1 MGLPPH
7 PPPGGNDSS
16 QTPPLSAH
24 PRKTRVRRQWGCR
37 GFNPLPEGF
46 GEAEPPRTHRVR
58 KEFQAVPHARRIT
71 RIDASAG
78 SGKTYRITR
87 RFLALMR
94 RAARVYPPPGCD
106 WERPHNDYALSEI
119 LAATFTNRAAAEMK
133 TRIVTGL
140 KNAALARL
148 KAGRSGGR
156 AERQVAAV
164 LRHYGALN
172 VRTIDSL
179 LNALVRL
186 SALELGLPP
195 DFEPSFDPQDYF
207 TPLYDALMRD
217 LGDHAA
223 DPVFL
228 STNAAALRAALEQA
242 CRAGL
247 FSARSTGFSLHG
259 KLHKGLH
266 EIFLLHLGGRTIPA
280 MDQDFVLES
289 AGRLKARLDRAL
301 AELFIFV
308 ETEDLVLR
316 VDCGKSLVQC
326 RSLDLFGLPSATSA
340 ISKIV
345 LAECLTKKS
354 PHASDA
360 AEAAFAEFLRAYG
373 ERAAVLPLL
382 QDAAGFAPLT
392 VLVEELRQRAEVF
405 WRRERLLP
413 APAVPFLAARL
424 LSGEYG
430 VSDALCRFGARL
442 THILLDEFQDTSRE
456 QWAAVAPL
464 ALEALSRGGTLAY
477 VGDVKQAIYSWRG
490 GDARLFT
497 EAARDPE
504 LRAVSGVNFRKLPY
518 NRRSCAEIVTF
529 NNAAFGLLGEEA
541 TATATLAAMLPD
553 HTPPE
558 YLRNAVAETTAV
570 FSDAAQ
576 GLPPG
581 ASSGGRVCLYE
592 ARGQNSGAVD
602 AAVAARLHRLF
613 AEELLPRR
621 PLRDIALLTRSRE
634 EISSLAALLAGW
646 GVPVVTEESFLPA
659 EHPLVAGIV
668 DLLAFLQYPADD
680 AAFWGSLALLRE
692 SDPDAPREAVCAR
705 ILKKREKRGPLY
717 RLFAEARP
725 EQWKTLFE
733 PLLRRAGL
741 MSAYDLIAEII
752 RRFGLPME
760 DAANGPFLRRL
771 LETAH
776 LAEGR
781 GFSSPAAFL
790 DFWRER
796 CMEEKLPLP
805 EGMDAVRLM
814 TTHAAKGLEFPV
826 VVLPSLHRGKDNT
839 PAPTVFEHR
848 GVSLLTK
855 ARPELPE
862 LFYPARITSIMEHLN
877 LLYVAWTR
885 PREELHAFITRPVR
899 GGGPLSRGLEA
910 LTAALRERAPETFAF
925 EELPTASSGTG
936 VAGELVG
943 TSARE
948 LPPLLPAPAEDAW
961 RSDAAPDGP
970 TQFFAGPTDGTMRQ
984 KNCKPQTHTEDG
996 HASTEPPH
1004 DASASE
1010 DPAGRLAR
1018 LKIYRSVLQK
1028 PAFTPERRG
1037 ILAHL
1042 CLENLH
1048 LSGPGREEEDVTRAV
1063 AHAMRLFPLPLEN
1076 PEAAAEAVR
1085 EALLWFVRQPETPR
1099 LLRLGLREQGIID
1112 ASGNRLRADLLVPDE
1127 HEVVALDY
1135 KTGRPDPAHER
1146 QVRTY
1151 MTLAGTVLGKSAR
1164 GVLVY
1169 LDERRIVEVAP

>member
-1 MGLPPH
+1 
-7 PPPGGNDSS
+7 
-16 QTPPLSAH
+16 
-24 PRKTRVRRQWGCR
+24 
-37 GFNPLPEGF
+37 
-46 GEAEPPRTHRVR
+46 
-58 KEFQAVPHARRIT
+58 
-71 RIDASAG
+71 
-78 SGKTYRITR
+78 
-87 RFLALMR
+87 MR
-94 RAARVYPPPGCD
+94 RAMRVYPPPGCD
-106 WERPHNDYALSEI
+106 WERPHDDYALSEI
-119 LAATFTNRAAAEMK
+119 LAATFTNKAAAEMK

-148 KAGRSGGR
+148 KAGRPGGR

-195 DFEPSFDPQDYF
+195 DFEPSFDPRDYF

-228 STNAAALRAALEQA
+228 STDAAALRAALEQA

-247 FSARSTGFSLHG
+247 FSARSTGFSLRG
-259 KLHKGLH
+259 SLHRDLH
-266 EIFLLHLGGRTIPA
+266 EIFLLHLGGKTVPA
-280 MDQDFVLES
+280 MSQDFVLES
-289 AGRLKARLDRAL
+289 AGRLKSRLDRAL
-301 AELFIFV
+301 AALMDLLEVERLAPIKTFNGFLAKCAEL
-308 ETEDLVLR
+308 E
-316 VDCGKSLVQC
+316 
-326 RSLDLFGLPSATSA
+326 LFGLPSSDTYAH
-340 ISKIV
+340 K
-345 LAECLTKKS
+345 ECLGVCLLKAS
-354 PHASDA
+354 PPASDA
-360 AEAAFAEFLRAYG
+360 AEAAFAEFLRAYA

-392 VLVEELRQRAEVF
+392 VLAEELRQRAEAF

-497 EAARDPE
+497 EAARDPD
-504 LRAVSGVNFRKLPY
+504 LRAVTGVNFRKLPY
-518 NRRSCAEIVTF
+518 NRRSCAEVVAF

-541 TATATLAAMLPD
+541 TATAALAAMLPD

-558 YLRNAVAETTAV
+558 YVRAAATETAAV
-570 FSDAAQ
+570 FAEAAQ

-581 ASSGGRVCLYE
+581 APSGGRVRLYE

-602 AAVAARLHRLF
+602 AAVAVRLHRLF

-634 EISSLAALLAGW
+634 EIGSLAALLAGW

-692 SDPDAPREAVCAR
+692 PDPDAPREAVCAR
-705 ILKKREKRGPLY
+705 MLKKREKRGPLY

-725 EQWKTLFE
+725 EQGKTLFE

-752 RRFGLPME
+752 RRFRLPME

-796 CMEEKLPLP
+796 CLEEKLPLP

-814 TTHAAKGLEFPV
+814 TVHAAKGLEFPV
-826 VVLPSLHRGKDNT
+826 VVLPSLHRGKDNA

-848 GVSLLTK
+848 GEPLLTR

-862 LFYPARITSIMEHLN
+862 LFYPARITSVMEHLN

-899 GGGPLSRGLEA
+899 GGGPLSRGLEV

-925 EELPTASSGTG
+925 EELPSAASGADGMAET
-936 VAGELVG
+936 
-943 TSARE
+943 TRRD
-948 LPPLLPAPAEDAW
+948 LPPLLPPPAAIGALSPALGDAVPPQTAKVSGA
-961 RSDAAPDGP
+961 SDETQTDINAPDAFEQARSGSEASARTTSPASESTRHKDLAPKMP
-970 TQFFAGPTDGTMRQ
+970 TGDGRV
-984 KNCKPQTHTEDG
+984 NAD
-996 HASTEPPH
+996 SPH
-1004 DASASE
+1004 DAPPSE

-1028 PAFTPERRG
+1028 PSFTPERRG

-1048 LSGPGREEEDVTRAV
+1048 LSGPGREDEDVTRAV

-1085 EALLWFVRQPETPR
+1085 EALLWFVRLPDTPR

-1112 ASGNRLRADLLVPDE
+1112 AAGNRLRADLLVPTE
-1127 HEVVALDY
+1127 EEVIALDY

-1151 MTLAGTVLGKSAR
+1151 MALAGTVLGKPAR

>member
-1 MGLPPH
+1 M
-7 PPPGGNDSS
+7 
-16 QTPPLSAH
+16 
-24 PRKTRVRRQWGCR
+24 
-37 GFNPLPEGF
+37 
-46 GEAEPPRTHRVR
+46 
-58 KEFQAVPHARRIT
+58 PHARRIT

-94 RAARVYPPPGCD
+94 RAMRVYPPPGCD
-106 WERPHNDYALSEI
+106 WERPHDDYALSEI
-119 LAATFTNRAAAEMK
+119 LAATFTNKAAAEMK

-148 KAGRSGGR
+148 KTGRPGGR

-228 STNAAALRAALEQA
+228 STDAAALRAALEQA

-247 FSARSTGFSLHG
+247 FSVRSTGFSLRG
-259 KLHKGLH
+259 SLHRDLH
-266 EIFLLHLGGRTIPA
+266 EIFLLHLGGKTVPA
-280 MDQDFVLES
+280 MSQDFVLES
-289 AGRLKARLDRAL
+289 AGRLKSRLDRAL
-301 AELFIFV
+301 AALMDLLEAEQLAPIKTFNGFLAKCAEL
-308 ETEDLVLR
+308 E
-316 VDCGKSLVQC
+316 
-326 RSLDLFGLPSATSA
+326 LFGLPSSDTYAH
-340 ISKIV
+340 K
-345 LAECLTKKS
+345 ECLGVCLLKAS
-354 PHASDA
+354 PPASDA
-360 AEAAFAEFLRAYG
+360 AEAAFAEFLRAYA

-392 VLVEELRQRAEVF
+392 VLVEELRQRAEIF

-504 LRAVSGVNFRKLPY
+504 LRAVTGVNFRKLPY
-518 NRRSCAEIVTF
+518 NRRSCAEVVAF
-529 NNAAFGLLGEEA
+529 NNATFGLLGEEA

-558 YLRNAVAETTAV
+558 YVRAAVAETTAV
-570 FSDAAQ
+570 FADAAQ

-581 ASSGGRVCLYE
+581 APSGGRVCLYE

-602 AAVAARLHRLF
+602 AAVAVRLHRLF

-692 SDPDAPREAVCAR
+692 PDPDAPREAVCAR
-705 ILKKREKRGPLY
+705 MLKKREKRGPLS

-725 EQWKTLFE
+725 EQWKTLLE

-741 MSAYDLIAEII
+741 MSAYDLVAEII
-752 RRFGLPME
+752 RRFRLPMA

-796 CMEEKLPLP
+796 CQEEKLPLP

-826 VVLPSLHRGKDNT
+826 VVLPSLHRGKDNA

-848 GVSLLTK
+848 GEPLLTR

-862 LFYPARITSIMEHLN
+862 LFYPARITSVMEHLN

-899 GGGPLSRGLEA
+899 GGGPLSRGLEV

-925 EELPTASSGTG
+925 EELPSAASGAEGADGMAGATG
-936 VAGELVG
+936 
-943 TSARE
+943 RD
-948 LPPLLPAPAEDAW
+948 LPPLLLPSPETGVQPGTPLSGLDVSEQTRAGFPDPARAHSPDA
-961 RSDAAPDGP
+961 PN
-970 TQFFAGPTDGTMRQ
+970 AGPEKDTRP
-984 KNCKPQTHTEDG
+984 KPQAAGDDRG
-996 HASTEPPH
+996 AEPLQ
-1004 DASASE
+1004 DAPASE

-1048 LSGPGREEEDVTRAV
+1048 LSGPGREDGDVTRAV

-1085 EALLWFVRQPETPR
+1085 EALLWFVRLPDTPR

-1112 ASGNRLRADLLVPDE
+1112 AAGNRLRADLLVPTE
-1127 HEVVALDY
+1127 EEVIALDY

-1151 MTLAGTVLGKSAR
+1151 MALAGTVLGKPAR

>member
-1 MGLPPH
+1 M
-7 PPPGGNDSS
+7 
-16 QTPPLSAH
+16 
-24 PRKTRVRRQWGCR
+24 
-37 GFNPLPEGF
+37 
-46 GEAEPPRTHRVR
+46 
-58 KEFQAVPHARRIT
+58 PHARRIT

-94 RAARVYPPPGCD
+94 RAMRVYPPPGCD
-106 WERPHNDYALSEI
+106 WERPHDDYALSEI
-119 LAATFTNRAAAEMK
+119 LAATFTNKAAAEMK

-148 KAGRSGGR
+148 KSGRPGGR

-223 DPVFL
+223 APVFL
-228 STNAAALRAALEQA
+228 STDAAALRAALEQA

-247 FSARSTGFSLHG
+247 FSARSTGFSLRG
-259 KLHKGLH
+259 TLHRDLH
-266 EIFLLHLGGRTIPA
+266 EIFLLHLSGKTIPA
-280 MDQDFVLES
+280 MSQDFVIAS
-289 AGRLKARLDRAL
+289 AGRLKARLDDAL
-301 AELFIFV
+301 AELMDLV
-308 ETEDLVLR
+308 ETERLAPIKTFSGFLTK
-316 VDCGKSLVQC
+316 CAELE
-326 RSLDLFGLPSATSA
+326 LFGLPSSDTYAR
-340 ISKIV
+340 K
-345 LAECLTKKS
+345 ECLGVCLLKAS
-354 PHASDA
+354 PPASDA
-360 AEAAFAEFLRAYG
+360 AETAFAEFLRAYA

-490 GDARLFT
+490 GDARLFA

-504 LRAVSGVNFRKLPY
+504 LRAVTGVNFRKLPY
-518 NRRSCAEIVTF
+518 NRRSCAEVVAF

-541 TATATLAAMLPD
+541 TATAALAAMLPD

-558 YLRNAVAETTAV
+558 YVRAAVAETTAV
-570 FSDAAQ
+570 FAEAAQ

-581 ASSGGRVCLYE
+581 APSGGRVCLYE

-602 AAVAARLHRLF
+602 AAVAVRLHRLF

-659 EHPLVAGIV
+659 EHPLVAGVV

-680 AAFWGSLALLRE
+680 AAFWGSHALLRE
-692 SDPDAPREAVCAR
+692 PNPDAPREAVCAR
-705 ILKKREKRGPLY
+705 MLKKREKRGPLY

-752 RRFGLPME
+752 RRFRLPME

-796 CMEEKLPLP
+796 CLEEKLPLP

-826 VVLPSLHRGKDNT
+826 VVLPSLHRGKDNA

-848 GVSLLTK
+848 GEPLLTR

-862 LFYPARITSIMEHLN
+862 LFYPARITSVMEHLN

-899 GGGPLSRGLEA
+899 GGGPLSRGLEVLA
-910 LTAALRERAPETFAF
+910 AALRERAPETFEF
-925 EELPTASSGTG
+925 EELPSAVSGADGMAGTTG
-936 VAGELVG
+936 
-943 TSARE
+943 RD
-948 LPPLLPAPAEDAW
+948 LPPLLPAPSGDAARLFSLEESSLSPPPLRSPEVFGQMQTGSEDSEASERV
-961 RSDAAPDGP
+961 RSDSGASTQTASTFSEGRRHNELAPEK
-970 TQFFAGPTDGTMRQ
+970 PTDA
-984 KNCKPQTHTEDG
+984 G
-996 HASTEPPH
+996 HANIEPTAGNHTGAEPSH
-1004 DASASE
+1004 EAPAAE

-1037 ILAHL
+1037 ILTHL

-1048 LSGPGREEEDVTRAV
+1048 ISGPGREDEDVTRAV

-1076 PEAAAEAVR
+1076 PETAAEAVR
-1085 EALLWFVRQPETPR
+1085 EALLWFVRLPDTPR

-1151 MTLAGTVLGKSAR
+1151 MALAGTVLGKPAR